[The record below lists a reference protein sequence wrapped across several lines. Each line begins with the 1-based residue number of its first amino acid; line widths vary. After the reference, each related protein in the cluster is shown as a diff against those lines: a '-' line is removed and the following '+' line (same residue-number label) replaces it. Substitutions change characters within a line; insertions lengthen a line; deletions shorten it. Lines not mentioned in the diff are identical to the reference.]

1 MQSLSRALTVL
12 AELNRQDRPYGVTE
26 LAGTI
31 GLHKSTVHR
40 ILATFCAHGL
50 ARRVDD
56 HLYCATDGLSA
67 LRRTTAAH
75 PDLLAEAATQL
86 NCLVVLARPL
96 PRTGG
101 TVLEIAAVA
110 RPAPAGHP
118 AGASEATGADGATRT
133 ASPGDA
139 VPLRASAL
147 GRAYLAGLPPAEVEG
162 GAELLDT
169 LRRVREVGFAHNARP
184 VAALPRMVAVPVPDG
199 AGGCAGALG
208 AELAHPASL
217 AEIRRYAPVLH
228 RAAARLGP
236 GQADRRPAP
245 AAAASVR
252 RQGA

>member
-26 LAGTI
+26 LAVTI

-56 HLYCATDGLSA
+56 HLYCATDGLSS
-67 LRRTTAAH
+67 LRRTTSPH
-75 PDLLAEAATQL
+75 PDLLAEAATHL
-86 NCLVVLARPL
+86 GCLVVLARPL

-110 RPAPAGHP
+110 WPAPADRSSGSC
-118 AGASEATGADGATRT
+118 AVT

-162 GAELLDT
+162 GAELLDV

-236 GQADRRPAP
+236 GQAAPRSAP
-245 AAAASVR
+245 AAAATAR